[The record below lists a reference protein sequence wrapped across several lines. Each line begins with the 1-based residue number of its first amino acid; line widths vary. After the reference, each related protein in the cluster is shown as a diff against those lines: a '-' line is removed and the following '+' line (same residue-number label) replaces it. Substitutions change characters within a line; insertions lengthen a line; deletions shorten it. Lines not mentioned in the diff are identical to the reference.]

1 MTLWAA
7 AALLAAQTA
16 AAGRFDPPDL
26 AEVPFKALS
35 VDQYSDAVDARA
47 AKGDYE
53 GALDIIAKALAKNP
67 KSVQLRFQRCV
78 VLEKSGDT
86 EAARRELNQF
96 TAMYPEIPEPYNN
109 LAAIESSAGNLDKA
123 EELLKTALRLR
134 PAFRNARINLANLY
148 LVRALTNYKEAQE
161 QKAEPALAE
170 RISTLSRLIEPFL
183 LPYPSYSG
191 YGRSCRNAC
200 ARRRFCSRR
209 CRQRRNQHHRRRDCP
224 ET

>member
-67 KSVQLRFQRCV
+67 KSVQVRFQRCA

-96 TAMYPEIPEPYNN
+96 MAMYPEIPEPYNN

-170 RISTLSRLIEPFL
+170 RISTLSRLIK
-183 LPYPSYSG
+183 
-191 YGRSCRNAC
+191 
-200 ARRRFCSRR
+200 
-209 CRQRRNQHHRRRDCP
+209 Q
-224 ET
+224 

>member
-16 AAGRFDPPDL
+16 AAGRFDSPNL

-170 RISTLSRLIEPFL
+170 RISTLSRLIK
-183 LPYPSYSG
+183 
-191 YGRSCRNAC
+191 
-200 ARRRFCSRR
+200 
-209 CRQRRNQHHRRRDCP
+209 Q
-224 ET
+224 

>member
-35 VDQYSDAVDARA
+35 VKVDARA

-86 EAARRELNQF
+86 EAARRELNRF

-109 LAAIESSAGNLDKA
+109 LAAIESNAGNLDKA

-170 RISTLSRLIEPFL
+170 RISTLSRLIK
-183 LPYPSYSG
+183 
-191 YGRSCRNAC
+191 
-200 ARRRFCSRR
+200 
-209 CRQRRNQHHRRRDCP
+209 Q
-224 ET
+224 

>member
-16 AAGRFDPPDL
+16 AAGRFDPPNL

-53 GALDIIAKALAKNP
+53 GALDAKALAKNP

-86 EAARRELNQF
+86 EAARRELNRF

-170 RISTLSRLIEPFL
+170 RISTLSRLIK
-183 LPYPSYSG
+183 
-191 YGRSCRNAC
+191 
-200 ARRRFCSRR
+200 
-209 CRQRRNQHHRRRDCP
+209 Q
-224 ET
+224 